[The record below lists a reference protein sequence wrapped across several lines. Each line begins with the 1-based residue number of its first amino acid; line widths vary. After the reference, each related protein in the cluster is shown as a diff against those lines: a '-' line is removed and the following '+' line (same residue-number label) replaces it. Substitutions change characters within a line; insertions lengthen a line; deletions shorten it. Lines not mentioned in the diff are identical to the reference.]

1 MNKLRGYARC
11 PLLVSVRRKK
21 FMLASLTKINKYY
34 NGNQI
39 LNNVT
44 LNIAEN
50 DRIGLVGVNG
60 CGKTT
65 LLRILTGKEYP
76 DRKTEQDGIVSFA
89 NKTTVGY
96 LEQMS
101 GLDRE
106 STVME
111 EMKSVFAPLLKAFD
125 RMKELEQLM
134 ADDAHNEEIAEEYS
148 QLSAY
153 FESNDGYNID
163 VKIKTILNGMGFGED
178 VFNRVISGFSGGE
191 KTRLAIAKLLLEN
204 PNLLI
209 LDEPTNHLDFQ
220 TVMWLEDYLKD
231 YKGALLVVSHD
242 RYFLDKIAT
251 SICEI
256 EYGTLTR
263 YKGNYTT
270 FTHLKADAV
279 ERQKKEYEQQQKEIA
294 KMEEYVAKNLVR
306 ASTSK
311 SAKSRVKAL
320 EKMELIDK
328 PVAPPKNAKISFE
341 YSVTPPKDLLS
352 VRNIDISVGTGIQ
365 KKTLV
370 ETLSFEVKRG
380 EKLAIIGENGIGKST
395 LLKILLSKLPHKGL
409 VQWTSNVKISYF
421 DQESANLNPDNTVI
435 EEIHRH
441 YPSMNDVEIRSLLGL
456 VRLTGENVFK
466 KIGVISGGERA
477 KVCFALMM
485 LEHGNVLVLDEP
497 TNHLDLATKEVL
509 EKALEEYTGTIIFVS
524 HDRYLLNR
532 ISTRIL
538 EIRHNEAESFTG
550 GFDGYIETIRQR
562 EAEQQRLND
571 LKKQEIAREQA
582 KEKSVKAYRS
592 KEQRQLEAQRR
603 NKIRQLEKDMET
615 MQEELQTLEEEIT
628 HEEVY
633 SDFEKMNQKCTEI
646 DRLKKAIDDAF
657 DEWAMLSEE

>member
-1 MNKLRGYARC
+1 
-11 PLLVSVRRKK
+11 
-21 FMLASLTKINKYY
+21 MLASLTKINKYY

-134 ADDAHNEEIAEEYS
+134 ADDAQNEEIAEEYS

-435 EEIHRH
+435 EEIHSH

-633 SDFEKMNQKCTEI
+633 TDFEKMNQKCTEI

>member
-1 MNKLRGYARC
+1 
-11 PLLVSVRRKK
+11 
-21 FMLASLTKINKYY
+21 MLASLTKINKYY

-106 STVME
+106 STVKE

-134 ADDAHNEEIAEEYS
+134 ADDAHNEKIAEEYS
-148 QLSAY
+148 QLSTY

-242 RYFLDKIAT
+242 RYFLDKIST

-311 SAKSRVKAL
+311 SARSRVKAL

-370 ETLSFEVKRG
+370 EILSFEVKRG

-435 EEIHRH
+435 EEIHSH

-571 LKKQEIAREQA
+571 LKKQ
-582 KEKSVKAYRS
+582 
-592 KEQRQLEAQRR
+592 
-603 NKIRQLEKDMET
+603 
-615 MQEELQTLEEEIT
+615 
-628 HEEVY
+628 
-633 SDFEKMNQKCTEI
+633 
-646 DRLKKAIDDAF
+646 
-657 DEWAMLSEE
+657 

>member
-1 MNKLRGYARC
+1 
-11 PLLVSVRRKK
+11 
-21 FMLASLTKINKYY
+21 MLASLTKINKYY

-106 STVME
+106 STVKE

-134 ADDAHNEEIAEEYS
+134 ADDAHNEKIAEEYS

-256 EYGTLTR
+256 EYGTLTQ

-311 SAKSRVKAL
+311 SARSRVKAL

-421 DQESANLNPDNTVI
+421 DQENANLNPDNTVI
-435 EEIHRH
+435 EEIHSH

-538 EIRHNEAESFTG
+538 EIRHNETESFTG